1 MSETPY
7 DKLFHLFAIFHTD
20 VGNVLVE
27 KNEVINM
34 QMNPHIEA
42 EYINITIPKN
52 LTLNSILKNTEKQM
66 GYKFH
71 TYSAYGNNCQDFI
84 QNMLLSNN
92 IHEGLDFVKQR
103 TEDIFK
109 NHPNLRKFSNTV
121 TDIVGHFDVIKQGG
135 ILQDKS
141 NGLYG
146 DQIEQILN
154 KHHYKINGVYSKDK
168 LPKNLKN
175 GWYVVNLQS
184 TNEGDKKGTHWVA
197 LKCMNNGH
205 VLEYF
210 DAFGF
215 SPPLEIMMRSKGKIL
230 YSNKEIQ
237 DYNASTCGWFCI
249 AAIVHN
255 NGFQAFLNIFSK
267 NTVLNDDLLS
277 KFLKNKKIT
286 A

>member
-1 MSETPY
+1 MIKKVLYGRKSFSPKVQAILKKVGNSTIRYISIGRKPVSQLITGFIKIMSETPY

-42 EYINITIPKN
+42 EYINITIPKH

-66 GYKFH
+66 GNKFH

-121 TDIVGHFDVIKQGG
+121 TDIAGRFDVIKQGG

-168 LPKNLKN
+168 LPKN
-175 GWYVVNLQS
+175 
-184 TNEGDKKGTHWVA
+184 
-197 LKCMNNGH
+197 
-205 VLEYF
+205 
-210 DAFGF
+210 
-215 SPPLEIMMRSKGKIL
+215 
-230 YSNKEIQ
+230 
-237 DYNASTCGWFCI
+237 
-249 AAIVHN
+249 
-255 NGFQAFLNIFSK
+255 
-267 NTVLNDDLLS
+267 
-277 KFLKNKKIT
+277 
-286 A
+286 